1 MSARV
6 LDRWIPGLFT
16 LAASI
21 VLAGSVSGEEA
32 RDSSAARDSQ
42 VRESRQT
49 APSNDRSSTQVT
61 LKAIAEKPERTP
73 YKPPRR
79 GSPRAKVSGAMRG
92 ALAPA
97 TPLALAPD
105 RAGFTAA
112 AQPTLFWHI
121 DRIPDESSKLVFT
134 LIAEDAIEPLIE
146 AELERPNE
154 AGIHGTRLTDHHV
167 SLEAGV
173 AYEWSVSLV
182 TDEADPSQDSV
193 SSGSIRRL
201 TGATTDGKGEF
212 WYDSLEM
219 LLDTDGATTIDAGL
233 VSERLVEV
241 GLDPGLASDDVS
253 ALLQRM

>member
-1 MSARV
+1 MRARV
-6 LDRWIPGLFT
+6 LNRWIPGLST
-16 LAASI
+16 LAISI
-21 VLAGSVSGEEA
+21 VLAGPVSGEEA
-32 RDSSAARDSQ
+32 RESSAAPDSR
-42 VRESRQT
+42 VRESHQT
-49 APSNDRSSTQVT
+49 TPSNDQPSSQVT
-61 LKAIAEKPERTP
+61 LKVIAEKPERTP

-105 RAGFTAA
+105 HEGFTAA

-121 DRIPDESSKLVFT
+121 ERIPDESSKLVFT

-146 AELERPNE
+146 AELERPIE
-154 AGIHGTRLTDHHV
+154 AGIHRTRLTEHHV

-182 TDEADPSQDSV
+182 TDAADPSRDSV
-193 SSGSIRRL
+193 STGSIRRL
-201 TGATTDGKGEF
+201 TGATTDRKGEL
-212 WYDSLEM
+212 WYDSLET
-219 LLDTDGATTIDAGL
+219 LLDTNGATTIDAGL

-253 ALLQRM
+253 SLLQRM